1 MNQLKLDSKPKSQ
14 DKMWFYLLIFYLLV
28 DIGRIQDV
36 TGISVIRPGLL
47 SIVLLAL
54 FVLAK
59 GEIWPK
65 EKEIKYIWY
74 FIFLLAIYIPLARNN
89 FYAYKTTTTML
100 LYMPFV
106 LSVISFT
113 SDPTRLRNIINA
125 FLAISFYVAVTGIK
139 NGGLGTGGYLADEN
153 DLSLYLNMVFPIFYF
168 LFINEHKSKL
178 LKLYYLAGALVC
190 LVAIIISFSRGGF
203 VGFVAVIFSILLF
216 SENKIRNFFVLIV
229 SVGAI
234 AAFFVSDIYMQ
245 EMSTS
250 SDVESGTAQERI
262 QSWLSAFYMF
272 LYNPLGVGGN
282 NFQIHFPDYQT
293 DYFRREMWGRVAH
306 SIWFTLLPEL
316 GVIGVFLY
324 INLMSSSIK
333 KLFYVKNHSN
343 QDELKYYNNLSK
355 GLFVGMIG
363 FFVSGSLLSVL
374 YYPFYWYFLAF
385 TVALYRVATK
395 QIESHQEKETGLSR

>member
-14 DKMWFYLLIFYLLV
+14 DKMWFYLLIFYLLI

-36 TGISVIRPGLL
+36 IGLNVIRPGLL
-47 SIVLLAL
+47 SIVMLTL
-54 FVLAK
+54 FVLTK
-59 GEIWPK
+59 GELWPK

-74 FIFLLAIYIPLARNN
+74 FIFLLAIYIPFATNN
-89 FYAYKTTTTML
+89 FYAYNTTTTML
-100 LYMPFV
+100 FYMPFI
-106 LSVISFT
+106 LSVVSFT
-113 SDPTRLRNIINA
+113 SDLTRLRNIINA

-168 LFINEHKSKL
+168 LFINENKSKL

-216 SENKIRNFFVLIV
+216 SENKVRNFFVLIV

-234 AAFFVSDIYMQ
+234 AAFFVSDVYMQ

-282 NFQIHFPDYQT
+282 NFQIHFSDYQT

-324 INLMSSSIK
+324 FNLMFSSIK
-333 KLFYVKNHSN
+333 KLFYVKNHSKD
-343 QDELKYYNNLSK
+343 DEFKYYNNLSK

-385 TVALYRVATK
+385 TAALYRVATK
-395 QIESHQEKETGLSR
+395 QIESQQEKGGGLPK